1 MNVLSCSFVGQKPDL
16 DHWAKIKELA
26 GPKVFL
32 EPLGDIPF
40 PYLSLLPEG
49 THITLSS
56 KLAMEDAVLNTLY
69 LSDPSLILASLP
81 DYSQERL
88 SAFTDS
94 CH

>member
-1 MNVLSCSFVGQKPDL
+1 MNVLYCSFVGQKSDL

-40 PYLSLLPEG
+40 PYLSLLPAD

-56 KLAMEDAVLNTLY
+56 KLAMEDGVLNTLY
-69 LSDPSLILASLP
+69 LSDPSFILASLP
-81 DYSQERL
+81 DYSQKRL

-94 CH
+94 CQ